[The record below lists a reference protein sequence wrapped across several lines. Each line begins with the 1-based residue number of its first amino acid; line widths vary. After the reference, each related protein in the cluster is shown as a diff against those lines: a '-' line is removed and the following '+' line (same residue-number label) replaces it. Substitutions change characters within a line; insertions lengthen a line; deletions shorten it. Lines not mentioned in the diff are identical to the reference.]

1 MRPGPRGQTGRESI
15 THEGPTRL
23 PEARRAIQS
32 GKLPRKCGLIAV
44 RHDTQYE
51 LTIAAETLAVSG
63 AKLPVPEASEERA
76 RLEER
81 VAQIRH
87 LIETLDLIYDVFGA
101 KRASD
106 DWGKELAKM
115 QKWLQR
121 EERSRATSGVA

>member
-1 MRPGPRGQTGRESI
+1 CPRGQTGRESI

-32 GKLPRKCGLIAV
+32 GKMPRKCGLIVV
-44 RHDTQYE
+44 RHDAQYE
-51 LTIAAETLAVSG
+51 LTINAETLAVSG
-63 AKLPVPEASEERA
+63 GKKPAPGAGGEGA
-76 RLEER
+76 RVGER
-81 VAQIRH
+81 VTQVRQ

-106 DWGKELAKM
+106 DWSKELAKM

-121 EERSRATSGVA
+121 EERGGRMSATG